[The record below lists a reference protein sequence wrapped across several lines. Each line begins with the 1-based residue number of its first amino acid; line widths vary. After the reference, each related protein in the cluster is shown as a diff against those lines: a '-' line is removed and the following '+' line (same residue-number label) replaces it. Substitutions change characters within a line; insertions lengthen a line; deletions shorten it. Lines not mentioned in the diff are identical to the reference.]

1 MAERSS
7 ERSRMRPDGLL
18 TRWGRVGFSRE
29 RTLWIHGRRRRD
41 FEAAIPLVRALR
53 DHLTRLNI
61 LLTTAD
67 PSTRQWLA
75 TTCPDAIVLAP
86 PLRFGKSAG
95 RYMLNLNVRGLVMLG
110 EPEPGDRYILRAAY
124 GRAAPAALLQT
135 AAGRGSAEPADLA
148 GLGSDLTKFQH
159 FFVSGSAARRYL
171 IDAGIA
177 EDSVTSL
184 SDDGADPGATV
195 LPVLVQL
202 LRLDIKVMRSSQ
214 QPVRRWLERQ
224 ALRCMDHPRLRRRV
238 SFKVERF
245 DTIDQL
251 DLALGKP
258 ATILCLGNGP
268 SSEEPEVGA
277 VEYDCLFRVNHIWL
291 KRGFLA
297 KPDMVFT
304 GSKPTLAAVRGA
316 IFGLLTT
323 NAEGRLLVRHFL
335 HPGLRRVRYAA
346 IERFALFISEPRW
359 QDIRPTNG
367 AVMLATAVALQPSR
381 LVISGVDLF
390 NHPAGSYPGDST
402 TPNAYSQGHE
412 AESELALLLEALSR
426 YEGELIILSSALR
439 QRWEEYQGRNTV
451 RHDAAG

>member
-1 MAERSS
+1 MADKSS
-7 ERSRMRPDGLL
+7 EQSTRRPDGLL
-18 TRWGRVGFSRE
+18 TRWGRVGFTRE
-29 RTLWIHGRRRRD
+29 RTLWIHGHQRPD
-41 FEAAIPLVRALR
+41 FETAIPLVGALR
-53 DHLTRLNI
+53 DRLTRLNI
-61 LLTTAD
+61 LFTTAD
-67 PSTRQWLA
+67 TSTRQWLA
-75 TTCPDAIVLAP
+75 EAWPDAIVLAP
-86 PLRFGKSAG
+86 PLRFGKSAS

-110 EPEPGDRYILRAAY
+110 KPEPGDRYILRAAH

-135 AAGRGSAEPADLA
+135 AAGHGSAEPADLA
-148 GLGSDLTKFQH
+148 GLGSDLKKFQH
-159 FFVSGSAARRYL
+159 LFVSGSAARRYL
-171 IDAGIA
+171 TDAGIA
-177 EDSVTSL
+177 DESVTSL
-184 SDDGADPGATV
+184 SDDGLDSAATV

-224 ALRCMDHPRLRRRV
+224 ALRCMDHPRLRRWI
-238 SFKVERF
+238 SFKVDRF

-251 DLALGKP
+251 DLALGRP

-268 SSEEPEVGA
+268 SSEDPEVGD

-291 KRGFLA
+291 ERGFLA

-323 NAEGRLLVRHFL
+323 NAEGRLLVRHLL
-335 HPGLRRVRYAA
+335 HPGLRRVRYAT
-346 IERFALFISEPRW
+346 IERFGLFISQPQW

-426 YEGELIILSSALR
+426 YEGELTILSSALKE
-439 QRWEEYQGRNTV
+439 QWEEYQARNSV